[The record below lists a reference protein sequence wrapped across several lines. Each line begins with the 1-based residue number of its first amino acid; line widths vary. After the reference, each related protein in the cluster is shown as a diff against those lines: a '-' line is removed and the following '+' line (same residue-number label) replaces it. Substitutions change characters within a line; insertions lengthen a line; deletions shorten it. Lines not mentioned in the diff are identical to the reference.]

1 MFKIFYYFFTLMS
14 EYVSDGNMKET
25 TPSDVLPLTL
35 TLAKVEAKFVK
46 VSFWHTT
53 LSHFNTLI

>member
-1 MFKIFYYFFTLMS
+1 MS

-25 TPSDVLPLTL
+25 TPSDVLKLICPLTL

>member
-25 TPSDVLPLTL
+25 TPSDVL
-35 TLAKVEAKFVK
+35 K
-46 VSFWHTT
+46 
-53 LSHFNTLI
+53 LIFL